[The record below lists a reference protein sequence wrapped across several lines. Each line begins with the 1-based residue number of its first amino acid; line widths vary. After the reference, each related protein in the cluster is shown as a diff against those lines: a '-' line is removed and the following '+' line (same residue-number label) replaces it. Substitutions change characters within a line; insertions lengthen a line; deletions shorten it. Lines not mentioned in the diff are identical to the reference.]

1 MESKQLENLLCGFVK
16 HAVISISDDVFYTS
30 VEQVLLGWIEG
41 SFRQFARYFEWKFML
56 RVFHYYYVSMF
67 NQDSDEIGG
76 LIYHNHT
83 CLLSRS
89 IYNFPISFI
98 TIFRYFEKKMY

>member
-1 MESKQLENLLCGFVK
+1 
-16 HAVISISDDVFYTS
+16 
-30 VEQVLLGWIEG
+30 
-41 SFRQFARYFEWKFML
+41 ML

-83 CLLSRS
+83 MCLLSRS

>member
-1 MESKQLENLLCGFVK
+1 
-16 HAVISISDDVFYTS
+16 
-30 VEQVLLGWIEG
+30 
-41 SFRQFARYFEWKFML
+41 ML

-83 CLLSRS
+83 CLFVDHDRFIIFQFHLLQFS
-89 IYNFPISFI
+89 NISF
-98 TIFRYFEKKMY
+98 FFFSKEKCTNEISIP

>member
-1 MESKQLENLLCGFVK
+1 
-16 HAVISISDDVFYTS
+16 
-30 VEQVLLGWIEG
+30 
-41 SFRQFARYFEWKFML
+41 ML

-83 CLLSRS
+83 MCLLSRS
-89 IYNFPISFI
+89 IYNFPIYYNFA
-98 TIFRYFEKKMY
+98 IFRFFRKEKCTNSNEISIP

>member
-1 MESKQLENLLCGFVK
+1 
-16 HAVISISDDVFYTS
+16 
-30 VEQVLLGWIEG
+30 
-41 SFRQFARYFEWKFML
+41 ML

-83 CLLSRS
+83 CLLSRFIIFQFHLLQFS
-89 IYNFPISFI
+89 NISFFFFKRKCSNTNEI
-98 TIFRYFEKKMY
+98 SIP

>member
-1 MESKQLENLLCGFVK
+1 
-16 HAVISISDDVFYTS
+16 
-30 VEQVLLGWIEG
+30 
-41 SFRQFARYFEWKFML
+41 ML

-98 TIFRYFEKKMY
+98 TIFQYFFFFFQKKMY